1 MTVRNLDHA
10 LRPRSV
16 AVIGAS
22 AQPGSVGSKLTENI
36 LGAGFAG
43 EIYLV
48 NPGRSRIAGRKCYAN
63 VAALP
68 QAPELAVI
76 ATPPA
81 TVPGLIAEL
90 GIKGTRA
97 AVVITAG
104 LSEDLKQAALDAA
117 RPYCLRIIGPN
128 CLGIAVPEIGL
139 NANFGLNRP
148 TPGKLAFLSQSGA
161 LVTGIL
167 DWAAARGIGFSY
179 VVSMGDMADVDVG
192 DLLDFLAADVAT
204 GAILLYLETI
214 PAARKFMS
222 AARSAARA
230 KPVIVIKSGRYA
242 ESAKAAATHTGALAG
257 SDAAVG
263 AAFRRA
269 GLVRVEELEEL
280 FTAAETL
287 TSVKPVA
294 GNELLIITNGGG
306 AGVLAVD
313 DLLRSG
319 GRLAPLPGSV
329 IAVLDQALPANWSRA
344 NPIDLIGDAKPDRY
358 AAALDAVLVDCAA
371 DAILVMNCPTAL
383 ASSTDAAQA
392 VIDAAGRAPNPDR
405 LPPILT
411 NWLGADAVAEARRKF
426 REASIPTYESPTD
439 AIKGFFYLWQ
449 YTLAQEALMQT
460 PRFEP
465 ERMRVADEA
474 ARAIMRTAAASGRS
488 LLNEVEAKAVL
499 SAFGIPTVPTRVAKT
514 PEEVERIAASLLEQA
529 PSVVIKILSDDISHK
544 SDVGGV
550 RLGLHSP
557 REARHAAERMQQRAR
572 ELVPKARLQG
582 FTVQPM
588 VLRPKALE
596 LLLGVYEDRLFG
608 PLIMFGTG
616 GTATEII
623 RDTAVALPPLD
634 LELAY
639 DLMEQTR
646 VYRLLEGYR
655 DQPGANLAEI
665 AETLVRLSRLIVDC
679 PAVKELDINP
689 LLADEM
695 GVIALDARIRIEPA
709 DVEKEG
715 PNPRLAI
722 RPYPDQWER
731 WAPTD
736 NGDRVFIRPIR
747 PADEHLYGDFV
758 DKLSP
763 EDIRFRFLTP
773 RKEFSHKFVARFTQI
788 DYSRAMA
795 FVALGRDQKD
805 LLGVARLAADPD
817 YTTGEYAIIVRSDL
831 KGTGIGW
838 ALMQHLIAYAEKEG
852 LRELVGDVL
861 ASNERMLDMCR
872 ALGFKI
878 SPDPEDT
885 SIRKVTLTLPARLAE
900 MTSSAPA
907 SGRSRD
913 ARSDRDRG
921 P

>member
-1 MTVRNLDHA
+1 MTVRNLEHA
-10 LRPRSV
+10 LAPRSI
-16 AVIGAS
+16 AIIGAS
-22 AQPGSVGSKLTENI
+22 NTRGSVGKVLTENV
-36 LGAGFAG
+36 LAGGFAG
-43 EIYLV
+43 EVYLV
-48 NPGRSRIAGRKCYAN
+48 NPQHKTIGGQRCYPD
-63 VAALP
+63 VASLP
-68 QAPELAVI
+68 EVPELAVI
-76 ATPPA
+76 ATKPA
-81 TVPGLIAEL
+81 TVPALVGAL
-90 GIKGTRA
+90 GKRGTRA
-97 AVVITAG
+97 VVVITAG
-104 LSEDLKQAALDAA
+104 LSLELKQAMLDEA

-128 CLGIAVPEIGL
+128 CLGIAVPGIGL
-139 NANFGLNRP
+139 HANFGLNRP

-161 LVTGIL
+161 LVTGVL

-192 DLLDFLAADVAT
+192 DLLDFLAADITT
-204 GAILLYLETI
+204 GSILLYLETI

-242 ESAKAAATHTGALAG
+242 ESARAAATHTGALAG
-257 SDAAVG
+257 SDAAIG

-294 GNELLIITNGGG
+294 GNELLIVTNGGG

-313 DLLRSG
+313 DLMQTH
-319 GRLAPLPGSV
+319 GRLAPLAEGL
-329 IAVLDQALPANWSRA
+329 IAKLDKVLPANWSRA
-344 NPIDLIGDAKPDRY
+344 NPIDIIGDAKPERY
-358 AAALDAVLVDCAA
+358 KAVLDAVLADGEA
-371 DAILVMNCPTAL
+371 DAILVTNCPTAL

-392 VIDAAGRAPNPDR
+392 VIDSIHRAPNHQS

-411 NWLGADAVAEARRKF
+411 NWLGEEAVAEARRKF

-439 AIKGFFYLWQ
+439 AVKGFFYLWQ
-449 YTLAQEALMQT
+449 YTLAQEALMRA
-460 PRFEP
+460 PPWEP

-474 ARAIMRTAAASGRS
+474 ARTIMRTAALSGRS
-488 LLNEVEAKAVL
+488 LLNEPEAKAVL
-499 SAFGIPTVPTRVAKT
+499 SAFGIPTVPTRVART
-514 PEEVERIAASLLEQA
+514 PEEVETIAAALLQQS

-557 REARHAAERMQQRAR
+557 REARHAAERMQQRAA
-572 ELVPKARLQG
+572 ELRPDAHLQG

-588 VLRPKALE
+588 VIRPKAQE
-596 LLLGVYEDRLFG
+596 LLLGVYEDPLFG
-608 PLIMFGTG
+608 PMIMFGAG
-616 GTATEII
+616 GTATEVI

-634 LELAY
+634 IELAY

-655 DQPGANLAEI
+655 DQPGARLAEI
-665 AETLVRLSRLIVDC
+665 ADALVRLSHLVVDC

-709 DVEKEG
+709 EIEKEG

-731 WAPTD
+731 WVPTD
-736 NGDRVFIRPIR
+736 NGDRIFIRPIR
-747 PADEHLYGDFV
+747 PADEHLYGAFV
-758 DKLSP
+758 AKLLP

-773 RKEFSHKFVARFTQI
+773 RKEFSHKFIARFTQI

-795 FVALGRDQKD
+795 FVALDKEQKE

-817 YTTGEYAIIVRSDL
+817 YVKGEYAIIVRSDL

-838 ALMQHLIAYAEKEG
+838 ALMRHLIAYAEKER

-861 ASNERMLDMCR
+861 ANNERMLDMCG
-872 ALGFKI
+872 ALGFEI
-878 SPDPEDT
+878 APDPEDS
-885 SIRKVTLTLPARLAE
+885 SIRKVRLKLPASLQDAANLAAE
-900 MTSSAPA
+900 PLPS
-907 SGRSRD
+907 
-913 ARSDRDRG
+913 
-921 P
+921 

>member
-1 MTVRNLDHA
+1 MTVRNLEHA
-10 LRPRSV
+10 LAPRSI
-16 AVIGAS
+16 AIIGAS
-22 AQPGSVGSKLTENI
+22 NARGSVGKVLIENV
-36 LGAGFAG
+36 LAGGFAG
-43 EIYLV
+43 EVYLV
-48 NPGRSRIAGRKCYAN
+48 NPQHKTIGGRRCYPD
-63 VAALP
+63 VASLP
-68 QAPELAVI
+68 EAPELAVI
-76 ATPPA
+76 ATKPP
-81 TVPGLIAEL
+81 TVPALVGAL
-90 GIKGTRA
+90 GKRGTRA
-97 AVVITAG
+97 VVVITAG
-104 LSEDLKQAALDAA
+104 LSLELKQAMLDEA

-128 CLGIAVPEIGL
+128 CLGIVVPGIGL
-139 NANFGLNRP
+139 HANFGLNRP

-161 LVTGIL
+161 LVTGVL

-192 DLLDFLAADVAT
+192 DLLDFLAADITT
-204 GAILLYLETI
+204 GSILIYLETI

-242 ESAKAAATHTGALAG
+242 ESARAAATHTGALAG
-257 SDAAVG
+257 SDAAIG

-294 GNELLIITNGGG
+294 GNELLIVTNGGG

-313 DLLRSG
+313 DLMQTR
-319 GRLAPLPGSV
+319 GRLAPLAEGL
-329 IAVLDQALPANWSRA
+329 IAKLDKVLPANWSRA
-344 NPIDLIGDAKPDRY
+344 NPIDIIGDAKPERY
-358 AAALDAVLVDCAA
+358 KAVLDAVLADGEA

-392 VIDAAGRAPNPDR
+392 VIDSIHRAPNHQS

-411 NWLGADAVAEARRKF
+411 NWLGEEAVAEARRKF

-439 AIKGFFYLWQ
+439 AVKGFFYLWQ
-449 YTLAQEALMQT
+449 YTLAQEALMRA
-460 PRFEP
+460 PPWEP
-465 ERMRVADEA
+465 ERMRIADEA
-474 ARAIMRTAAASGRS
+474 ARTIMRTAALSGRS
-488 LLNEVEAKAVL
+488 LLNEPEAKAVL
-499 SAFGIPTVPTRVAKT
+499 SAFGIPTVPTRVART
-514 PEEVERIAASLLEQA
+514 PEEVETIAAALLQQS

-557 REARHAAERMQQRAR
+557 REARHAAERMQQRAA
-572 ELVPKARLQG
+572 ELRPDAHLQG

-588 VLRPKALE
+588 VIRPKAQE
-596 LLLGVYEDRLFG
+596 LLLGVYEDPLFG
-608 PLIMFGTG
+608 PMIMFGAG
-616 GTATEII
+616 GTATEVI

-634 LELAY
+634 IELAY

-646 VYRLLEGYR
+646 VYRLLKGYR
-655 DQPGANLAEI
+655 DQPGARLAEI
-665 AETLVRLSRLIVDC
+665 ADALVRLSHLVVDC

-689 LLADEM
+689 LLAGEM

-709 DVEKEG
+709 EIEKEG

-731 WAPTD
+731 WVSTD
-736 NGDRVFIRPIR
+736 NGDRIFIRPIR
-747 PADEHLYGDFV
+747 PADEHLYGAFV
-758 DKLSP
+758 TKLLP

-773 RKEFSHKFVARFTQI
+773 RKEFSHKFIARFTQI

-795 FVALGRDQKD
+795 FVALDKEQKE
-805 LLGVARLAADPD
+805 LLGVARLAADSD
-817 YTTGEYAIIVRSDL
+817 YVKGEYAIIVRSDL

-838 ALMQHLIAYAEKEG
+838 ALMRHLIAYAEKER
-852 LRELVGDVL
+852 LCELVGDVL
-861 ASNERMLDMCR
+861 ANNEPMLDMCG
-872 ALGFKI
+872 ALGFEI
-878 SPDPEDT
+878 APDPEDL
-885 SIRKVTLTLPARLAE
+885 SIRKVQLKLPASLQDAANLAAE
-900 MTSSAPA
+900 PLPS
-907 SGRSRD
+907 
-913 ARSDRDRG
+913 
-921 P
+921 